1 MIYALCIGAGA
12 AIEFALSVDI
22 MLLTKRR
29 RRQYLSD
36 RGLQ

>member
-1 MIYALCIGAGA
+1 MIYALYIGAGA
-12 AIEFALSVDI
+12 AIEFTLSVGI

-36 RGLQ
+36 RGLE